1 MNFMDDIKE
10 QLLKKEFEYDAVDAD
25 RGKMDRNASAIIGAL
40 ENSGYE
46 AYAVGGCVRDLL
58 LAKAPHDW
66 DITTSAK
73 PEEIISVM
81 GRNGWKTVDGA
92 GRRFGTV
99 IVVIN
104 HIAYEVTTFRNE
116 FYGQDSHRPEN
127 ITFSSTLKEDL
138 SRRDFT
144 VNALALGRDGVVY
157 DYFDGIKDLGNKKLR
172 TVGKAEERF
181 REDALRLFRACRFI
195 GQLDFMADKSLVR
208 GMASAFDRVSGLSLE
223 RVREEVEKLL
233 VSPFVARGLD
243 LLVRTGLNEC
253 SCRIRENGRT
263 EAVKILPELSHLVD
277 LPQQKKFHK
286 FDGWYHTL
294 AVVNAAPPTLLLRW
308 AALLHDVGKGMPGVR
323 RIKDG
328 KYTDYGHDL
337 KGAEMAAEIFRRW
350 RFPAAFAKG
359 VVWLVE
365 NHMRYHYFANV
376 PEANVEK
383 WLRQLARGKQFS
395 SSADMKEGIGELT
408 ALCNADIIGCGK
420 DENATEGHSS
430 FGKYM
435 EELCQMMPVSAKDL
449 RYDRR
454 VIDALRPA
462 VADGMANLLFRVQN
476 GTLKNEEEALLDAAV
491 RYRRRHN
498 EDE

>member
-1 MNFMDDIKE
+1 
-10 QLLKKEFEYDAVDAD
+10 
-25 RGKMDRNASAIIGAL
+25 
-40 ENSGYE
+40 
-46 AYAVGGCVRDLL
+46 
-58 LAKAPHDW
+58 
-66 DITTSAK
+66 
-73 PEEIISVM
+73 
-81 GRNGWKTVDGA
+81 
-92 GRRFGTV
+92 
-99 IVVIN
+99 
-104 HIAYEVTTFRNE
+104 
-116 FYGQDSHRPEN
+116 
-127 ITFSSTLKEDL
+127 
-138 SRRDFT
+138 
-144 VNALALGRDGVVY
+144 
-157 DYFDGIKDLGNKKLR
+157 
-172 TVGKAEERF
+172 
-181 REDALRLFRACRFI
+181 
-195 GQLDFMADKSLVR
+195 
-208 GMASAFDRVSGLSLE
+208 
-223 RVREEVEKLL
+223 
-233 VSPFVARGLD
+233 
-243 LLVRTGLNEC
+243 
-253 SCRIRENGRT
+253 
-263 EAVKILPELSHLVD
+263 
-277 LPQQKKFHK
+277 
-286 FDGWYHTL
+286 
-294 AVVNAAPPTLLLRW
+294 
-308 AALLHDVGKGMPGVR
+308 MPGVR

-350 RFPAAFAKG
+350 RFPAAFAKR

-435 EELCQMMPVSAKDL
+435 EELCQMMPVSTKDL

-476 GTLKNEEEALLDAAV
+476 GMLKNEEEALLDAAV

>member
-1 MNFMDDIKE
+1 
-10 QLLKKEFEYDAVDAD
+10 
-25 RGKMDRNASAIIGAL
+25 
-40 ENSGYE
+40 
-46 AYAVGGCVRDLL
+46 
-58 LAKAPHDW
+58 
-66 DITTSAK
+66 
-73 PEEIISVM
+73 
-81 GRNGWKTVDGA
+81 
-92 GRRFGTV
+92 
-99 IVVIN
+99 
-104 HIAYEVTTFRNE
+104 
-116 FYGQDSHRPEN
+116 
-127 ITFSSTLKEDL
+127 
-138 SRRDFT
+138 
-144 VNALALGRDGVVY
+144 
-157 DYFDGIKDLGNKKLR
+157 
-172 TVGKAEERF
+172 
-181 REDALRLFRACRFI
+181 
-195 GQLDFMADKSLVR
+195 
-208 GMASAFDRVSGLSLE
+208 
-223 RVREEVEKLL
+223 
-233 VSPFVARGLD
+233 
-243 LLVRTGLNEC
+243 
-253 SCRIRENGRT
+253 
-263 EAVKILPELSHLVD
+263 VD
-277 LPQQKKFHK
+277 LPQQKNFHK

-350 RFPAAFAKG
+350 RFPAAFAKR
-359 VVWLVE
+359 VIWLVE

-383 WLRQLARGKQFS
+383 WLRQIARDKQFT
-395 SSADMKEGIGELT
+395 SSADMEAGIGELT

-435 EELCQMMPVSAKDL
+435 EELCQMMPVSTKDL